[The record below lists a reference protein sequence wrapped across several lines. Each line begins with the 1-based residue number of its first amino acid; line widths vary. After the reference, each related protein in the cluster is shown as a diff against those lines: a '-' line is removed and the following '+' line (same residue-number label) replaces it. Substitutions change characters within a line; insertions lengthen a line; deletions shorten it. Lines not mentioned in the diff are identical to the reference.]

1 MVVEFRI
8 LGPVDVRLD
17 GEPIPLGPRQQAILA
32 VLLVEPNRLVSREKL
47 LERVWGEKVPTRPA
61 NAVQTQLTL
70 LRRALAP
77 VPDVAITWQSTGYR
91 LGVDE
96 AAIDLH
102 RFRVLAAQARTSPV
116 EEAARLWDEALGL
129 WHGEPF
135 AGIEAPWFVKV
146 RANLLAEQQ
155 AALLD
160 RTDVLLSLGR
170 QDIALPALT
179 VQAQHHPLDERLAG
193 QLMLALHQAGRTAD
207 ALRHYEQVR
216 ARLVEDLGA
225 DPSAPLRELH
235 QRLLGAGPAPSA
247 PATGATVPR
256 QLPAAPASFTGRER
270 ELAALT
276 RILDD
281 AADAGGPV
289 VISATSGTG
298 GIGKTWLTLYW
309 AHQQRDRFPDGQLF
323 VDLRG
328 FSPGG
333 RPMGPET
340 AMRGFL
346 DALGVPDT
354 QIPTSL
360 EAQTALWRSLLTGR
374 RMLIVLDN
382 AADSTQVR
390 PLLPGGATNTVF
402 VNSRDRLTGLV
413 SSHGAHRLDLDI
425 LSPAEARD
433 LLRIR
438 LGPDRLAAEPD
449 AVEELL
455 ALCGGFPLALSIV
468 AGQAL
473 THPDFPLATLAAD
486 LREGSLVALDDDDPA
501 ASLPSVLSWSYA
513 ALTAEQARVFG
524 LLGIAPGPDIAL
536 PAVAS
541 LIDRTP
547 QQARTIL
554 RGLLSASLLREDVPG
569 RYSMHDLVRA
579 YARETASAE
588 ATAALHRLV
597 DFYLH
602 TAYAGEIAI
611 NPARPRITLPQPAEG
626 VRPIPLERIDAVM
639 AWFTAEYQNLCTV
652 HQEVAAH
659 GWHSETWQL
668 SWALGT
674 FRTRTGRLLDEVAS
688 WRTSLAAVLRL
699 GDPAVEA
706 LARQLLGNA
715 CARVDLFDEANAL
728 LAESVRM
735 AAEIGDVLTEAFG
748 ERGLGRAYGVQERM
762 AEALEHNKRALALF
776 EQIGNPAWIASELN
790 NVGWVAA
797 HLGDYWYARSCCE
810 QALEM
815 TRRYRPDD
823 HSIMGLMLD
832 SLGFIA
838 GGMGQY
844 RDAVDYYEKA
854 RVQFAINNDIYFDAE
869 TLDHLGHP
877 YRALG
882 EFDKAREAWEAA
894 LALYRE
900 HERSADVHRIQA
912 RLAELDRES
921 SGKPAQ
927 D

>member
-1 MVVEFRI
+1 MAVEFRI

-32 VLLVEPNRLVSREKL
+32 VLLVEPNRLVSRDQL
-47 LERVWGEKVPTRPA
+47 LERVWGEKVPSRPA

-70 LRRALAP
+70 LRRALAA

-102 RFRVLAAQARTSPV
+102 RFRALAEAARTSPV
-116 EEAARLWDEALGL
+116 EAAARLWEDALGL
-129 WHGEPF
+129 WRGEPF
-135 AGIEAPWFVKV
+135 VGIEAPWFGKV

-170 QDIALPALT
+170 QDAALPALT
-179 VQAQHHPLDERLAG
+179 VQAQHHPLDERLAA

-235 QRLLGAGPAPSA
+235 QRLLGTSA
-247 PATGATVPR
+247 PAPATAAGPTVPR

-281 AADAGGPV
+281 TSDAGGPV

-309 AHQQRDRFPDGQLF
+309 AHQQRGRFPDGQLF

-328 FSPGG
+328 FSPEG
-333 RPMGPET
+333 RPMAPEI
-340 AMRGFL
+340 AVRGFL

-360 EAQTALWRSLLTGR
+360 DAQTALWRSLLVGR

-382 AADSTQVR
+382 AADTRQVR
-390 PLLPGGATNTVF
+390 PLLPGGTSNTVF
-402 VNSRDRLTGLV
+402 VNSRDHLTGLL

-425 LSPAEARD
+425 LSPTEAAD
-433 LLRIR
+433 LLRTR
-438 LGPDRLAAEPD
+438 LGPARLGAEPD
-449 AVEELL
+449 AVRELL

-473 THPDFPLATLAAD
+473 THPDFPLATLAAE
-486 LREGSLVALDDDDPA
+486 LRESSLIALDDDDPA

-513 ALTAEQARVFG
+513 ALSAEQARVFG

-536 PAVAS
+536 DAATCLIS
-541 LIDRTP
+541 LPPQRT
-547 QQARTIL
+547 RTIL
-554 RGLLSASLLREDVPG
+554 RALVGASLLREDVPG

-579 YARETASAE
+579 YARETAGAE
-588 ATAALHRLV
+588 ATEALRRLA
-597 DFYLH
+597 DFYLL

-611 NPARPRITLPQPAEG
+611 NPARPRITLPRPADGVAPLALEG
-626 VRPIPLERIDAVM
+626 IDAVM
-639 AWFTAEYQNLCTV
+639 TWFTAEYQNLCAL
-652 HQEVAAH
+652 HQDIAARD
-659 GWHSETWQL
+659 WYAQTWQL

-674 FRTRTGRLLDEVAS
+674 FRTRTGRLHDEVAF
-688 WRTSLAAVLRL
+688 WRTSLAAVMRL
-699 GDPAVEA
+699 DDPAVEA

-715 CARVDLFDEANAL
+715 CARVELFGEAIDLLSESAL
-728 LAESVRM
+728 M
-735 AAEIGDVLTEAFG
+735 AAAIGDVLTEAFS
-748 ERGLGRAYGVQERM
+748 ERGLGRALGVQERM
-762 AEALEHNKRALALF
+762 TEALAHNRHALELF
-776 EQIGNPAWIASELN
+776 ERIGNPAWIASELN

-797 HLGDYWYARSCCE
+797 HLGDYEYAKSCCE
-810 QALEM
+810 KALEM
-815 TRRYRPDD
+815 TRRHRPDD
-823 HSIMGLMLD
+823 VSITGLVLD
-832 SLGFIA
+832 SLGYIA
-838 GGMGQY
+838 GSMG
-844 RDAVDYYEKA
+844 RHRESVAYYEQA
-854 RVQFAINNDIYFDAE
+854 RAQFALNDDTYFDAE
-869 TLDHLGHP
+869 TLDHLGYP

-882 EFDKAREAWEAA
+882 EFDKAREAWKAA
-894 LALYRE
+894 LRLYRE
-900 HERSADVHRIQA
+900 HERYTDVHRIQD
-912 RLAELDRES
+912 LLDNLD
-921 SGKPAQ
+921 Q